1 MVRLVFRPYTQVRKA
16 ICTSAHL
23 RASTRVS
30 SGFALLRHSSP
41 SFGSQHTDS
50 DAILSQKLMVGRGC
64 GPDGRPPL
72 RFLCASWV
80 CHPPARTH
88 VALLGPCFKTG
99 TLEAFSR
106 HQRGA
111 VPRRDRSTPHPRPAR
126 RRRGPI
132 KGPLS
137 PASPVDA
144 GAPPENSLALSG
156 PGSTG
161 AICDLQCLPP
171 QQFQALF
178 NSLFKVLFIF
188 PSRYLFAIGLPSV
201 FSLRWDLP
209 PDFCCIPKQQD
220 SPKAFRAVGAAGAD
234 GVLTLSDP
242 PFQETWAPAPT
253 EGASLDHN
261 SEAQAPQILKLGCSR
276 FARRY

>member
-50 DAILSQKLMVGRGC
+50 DAIHSQKLTVGQGWRPRG
-64 GPDGRPPL
+64 PAPSQFP
-72 RFLCASWV
+72 CASWV
-80 CHPPARTH
+80 CRPPARTH

-99 TLEAFSR
+99 ASKAFRR
-106 HQRGA
+106 HHGGA
-111 VPRRDRSTPHPRPAR
+111 GPEGLGRPDSSAGQTAAFGDKAKLCSAR
-126 RRRGPI
+126 
-132 KGPLS
+132 
-137 PASPVDA
+137 ATDA
-144 GAPPENSLALSG
+144 GSAAANSPNRGERSNTAAS
-156 PGSTG
+156 
-161 AICDLQCLPP
+161 CDLPCLPS

-188 PSRYLFAIGLPSV
+188 PSRYLFAIGLPPV

-209 PDFCCIPKQQD
+209 PTLCCIPKQHD
-220 SPKAFRAVGAAGAD
+220 SPKALRAAGR
-234 GVLTLSDP
+234 
-242 PFQETWAPAPT
+242 PAPT
-253 EGASLDHN
+253 GLSPTRTPPSRELGHRR
-261 SEAQAPQILKLGCSR
+261 PQKR
-276 FARRY
+276 PR